1 MDLKDKKTE
10 NTLNARFYLYFCSE
24 QLKIECMRLFQSSIF
39 RALCSVVMGV
49 LVIMYP
55 VDITRWLV
63 VAIGLMFLLS
73 GIVSCV
79 AYFYARKQAAKS
91 AVSDSSLTDYVKS
104 ELPHYPVLGLGSL
117 ILGLILTLRPEAVVD
132 IMAYIL
138 GAMLVL
144 GGLNLIFNLIATT
157 RIARVPVFFWICPCV
172 VLLTGIVAIIKPDWI
187 AGATMAVIGWCM
199 LLYGVTEIINAVK
212 FYNLRKAIENRQQ

>member
-1 MDLKDKKTE
+1 
-10 NTLNARFYLYFCSE
+10 
-24 QLKIECMRLFQSSIF
+24 
-39 RALCSVVMGV
+39 MGV

-79 AYFYARKQAAKS
+79 AYFYARKQAAKA
-91 AVSDSSLTDYVKS
+91 AVSDSQAGYGKP
-104 ELPHYPVLGLGSL
+104 ELPNYPVIGLGSL

-132 IMAYIL
+132 IMAYIF

>member
-24 QLKIECMRLFQSSIF
+24 QLKNECMRLFQSSIF

-79 AYFYARKQAAKS
+79 AYFYARKQAAKAALATHIS
-91 AVSDSSLTDYVKS
+91 PRPRARHRVLPKRATRARSVRSSSSLKC
-104 ELPHYPVLGLGSL
+104 LR
-117 ILGLILTLRPEAVVD
+117 TLALWGFPTWVNPRSFP
-132 IMAYIL
+132 L
-138 GAMLVL
+138 S
-144 GGLNLIFNLIATT
+144 
-157 RIARVPVFFWICPCV
+157 ARR
-172 VLLTGIVAIIKPDWI
+172 A
-187 AGATMAVIGWCM
+187 
-199 LLYGVTEIINAVK
+199 
-212 FYNLRKAIENRQQ
+212 RK